1 MTPENDPERKPPSRP
16 STSEE
21 NSLRRAVERV
31 TGFLTVDIWTG
42 EHLSISRYRGALH
55 RFLRVLSLASQRFFS
70 DRCLFHAS
78 ALTFITILSLVPLLA
93 VGFSV
98 AKGFGAYETLLE
110 QVIEPNL
117 DRYVGAPSPESSTE
131 PPESLALEEAGESED
146 EGLASGVVAAV
157 TEELAEEVGAKPEEE
172 PIPETISEA
181 PPGQNPALRD
191 GIDQVLAFVRDTD
204 VSKLGTFA
212 LALMLFTVVKLLTAV
227 ERSFNEIWGVRQPRS
242 FVRKISDYIT
252 LVILTPVFLLT
263 ATGVLASNRL
273 EFLSDLGID
282 PLVRLLAPLATLI
295 VIWAGFSF
303 IYLTIPNTKLKF
315 SSALVGGIVGGGLW
329 QLTQVLHLKFQIG
342 TAQYSALYSGFAAFP
357 ILLMW
362 IYASW
367 VVVLLGAE
375 VAFAHQ
381 HESSYRGLA
390 LFKRPDP
397 AMRENMAVRAMVRIG
412 QRFASGRTPWTAEAL
427 SHELGVPLNAL
438 YDVLESLVGAGLL
451 ATTSSSVGLR
461 YLPRMDIG
469 RITLVSILE
478 ALRRTPG
485 LRRLTSRYPVDRYV
499 DELFE
504 RLHADAVESPANK
517 TLREMVERA
526 NREEQQPAADP
537 AVRAKPREAHS

>member
-1 MTPENDPERKPPSRP
+1 MKPGDEPSRTQ
-16 STSEE
+16 STPTGS
-21 NSLRRAVERV
+21 SLRRGLEKVV
-31 TGFLTVDIWTG
+31 GFLTVDIWTG
-42 EHLSISRYRGALH
+42 EHLKISRYRGAFH

-117 DRYVGAPSPESSTE
+117 DRYVGAATPAAGAEATEEEAATEEKAAAAEAELEPEPLAAAVEEGAETGEEEASAAASTE
-131 PPESLALEEAGESED
+131 
-146 EGLASGVVAAV
+146 AA
-157 TEELAEEVGAKPEEE
+157 E
-172 PIPETISEA
+172 P
-181 PPGQNPALRD
+181 QNPALRD

-227 ERSFNEIWGVRQPRS
+227 ERSFNEIWGVRQPRT
-242 FVRKISDYIT
+242 FLRKISDYIT

-263 ATGVLASNRL
+263 ATGVMASNRL
-273 EFLSDLGID
+273 EFLNDLGID
-282 PLVRLLAPLATLI
+282 PLVRWLAPLATLI
-295 VIWAGFSF
+295 VIWAGFCF

-375 VAFAHQ
+375 VAFAHE
-381 HESSYRGLA
+381 HEHSYRGLA
-390 LFKRPDP
+390 MFKRPDA

-412 QRFASGRTPWTAEAL
+412 QRFAGGRTPWTAEAL
-427 SHELGVPLNAL
+427 ARELGVPLNAF
-438 YDVLESLVGAGLL
+438 YEVLESLVVAGIL
-451 ATTSSSVGLR
+451 ATTSSNEGLR

-469 RITLVSILE
+469 RITLVSIIQ

-485 LRRLTSRYPVDRYV
+485 LRPLTARFAVDGYV

-504 RLHADAVESPANK
+504 QIRTDLVDSPANK

-526 NREEQQPAADP
+526 DRLEQEPRVDPSVQPKA
-537 AVRAKPREAHS
+537 REAHS